1 MFGPISLL
9 CTICLLCKKGY
20 VPKKIRVQ
28 NIILVKQLFRSNI
41 LKYLPNFK
49 AMFFKQQLQQ
59 LQQQEEQKTNFNNN
73 NNKKNK
79 NNSISAIIGRI
90 LTKILNLGSCDQQ
103 EQQQNNII
111 DLVFY
116 VNSSMYHS
124 YPQIQ

>member
-1 MFGPISLL
+1 
-9 CTICLLCKKGY
+9 
-20 VPKKIRVQ
+20 
-28 NIILVKQLFRSNI
+28 
-41 LKYLPNFK
+41 
-49 AMFFKQQLQQ
+49 MFFKQQLQQ

-73 NNKKNK
+73 NKKK
-79 NNSISAIIGRI
+79 KQKKNSISAIIGRI

-124 YPQIQ
+124 YPQILVALYSDVQ